1 MKEIMGYVGSFQAS
15 VENAYDEKMIKTMKD
30 LYGSEEVQKAKSEG
44 NMEKLYQ
51 IFFDA
56 YSKIQNEYV
65 NSDEYKSLENAQL
78 GAVDKLQESLAPRY
92 QDYGYRM
99 GLAFNEGLA
108 STEYM
113 QKNTAERFAS
123 FFSTPKTGTTIL
135 EQHGTSRNKGFAWG
149 LSFVPYDNF
158 PAILHEGERVMTASE
173 NRRYSS
179 GNSNSAVI
187 TITGNNFSVRNDS
200 DIDAIASALA
210 DKIEEAKEGYYD
222 G

>member
-1 MKEIMGYVGSFQAS
+1 MINFEEELKKFHPSTEIEELEEYVNKQDLTDMTDIMKEIMGYVGSFQAS

-113 QKNTAERFAS
+113 QKNTAG
-123 FFSTPKTGTTIL
+123 FS
-135 EQHGTSRNKGFAWG
+135 Q
-149 LSFVPYDNF
+149 PYF
-158 PAILHEGERVMTASE
+158 
-173 NRRYSS
+173 
-179 GNSNSAVI
+179 
-187 TITGNNFSVRNDS
+187 
-200 DIDAIASALA
+200 
-210 DKIEEAKEGYYD
+210 
-222 G
+222 